1 MYILPLILN
10 DIPKYLPFNRKFYQD
25 YTEIFRNH

>member
-1 MYILPLILN
+1 MYIFPLTLN
-10 DIPKYLPFNRKFYQD
+10 DIPKYLPFNCKFYQD